1 MQTTV
6 HDSEA
11 PSDGAGTIAPAG
23 AFHSQHTEVV
33 LRHLDADPDGLTS
46 DEARAR
52 LERAGPNRL
61 PESPADPAWLRLA
74 RHFNDVLIYVLLA
87 AAVLKAV
94 LGEWVD
100 FGVILAVAVVNAAIG
115 FVQEGRAERA
125 LAGLRSMLSLTAQAR
140 RDGEWTEVEAES
152 LVPGDVVRLRSGD
165 RVPADLRILEA
176 VELRIEESGL
186 TGESEAVTK
195 QALHVDV
202 DTGIGD
208 RFSMAYSGSLV
219 AGGRGIGV
227 VTTTGPATEIGRIS
241 AMIDEVEDLA
251 TPLERQIRRFS
262 TVLSKVILG
271 VAAFMLLFGFGVHD
285 LEIVLLLTAAAA
297 FAVAAIP
304 EGLPAVVTITLA
316 RGVQAMARRNA
327 ITRNLTSVETLG
339 SVTVICSDKTGTLT
353 KNEMTA
359 QRVVTPTRSYTVE
372 GVGYAPEGRILDAE
386 RAVEVGAGADA
397 DAGVGAGIEV
407 DVDAELR
414 ALVVVNAAANDATV
428 REVDGRWQ
436 VVGEPTEGALQTLA
450 LKAGVDTSG
459 LTRLAVVPFESEH
472 KLMGTLDEDADGV
485 RWIHVKGAPDRILDR
500 CEGQLAGDGA
510 THALDRV
517 RWDAEIE
524 ALGSRGLRVLAAA
537 RRRAEADR
545 DSLTLGDLDADLLLL
560 GLIGILDP
568 PRPEAIEAVAE
579 AKRAGIQVK
588 MITGDHAGTAAAIA
602 REMGIIDP
610 SDPDTADHETRAI
623 TGAELDAASSD
634 ELRDIAERYDVFARV
649 SPEHKLRL
657 VEALQARGE
666 VVAMTGDGVNDAPAL
681 RRADVGVAMGIKGTE
696 ATKEAAEIVLADDN
710 FATIERAVEEGRR
723 TFDNIQKSIVFLLPT
738 NGAQSLVL
746 LIAVLFAL
754 PLPLE
759 PVQILWVNLIAA
771 VTLSLALAFE
781 PAEPDVMRR
790 PPRVPGAAIIE
801 RDAVVKIVLASL
813 LIGGGTLA
821 TYFLARAQGVDAAT
835 RQTLAVTMLA
845 MGQVA
850 YLFNCRNLRGTSL
863 RRDTLFS
870 NPIAWASV
878 AALFGLQALFVYAPI
893 MHTLFGSSPLPA
905 SSWAITVAIAVA
917 IFLIVELGKALLRR
931 TRR

>member
-1 MQTTV
+1 MRTTI
-6 HDSEA
+6 HDRDA
-11 PSDGAGTIAPAG
+11 PLGGAGTTAASDPPHGQPA
-23 AFHSQHTEVV
+23 EEV
-33 LRHLDADPDGLTS
+33 LRHLDADADGLSS

-52 LERAGPNRL
+52 LERVGPNRL
-61 PESPADPAWLRLA
+61 PESPPDPAWLRLA

-87 AAVLKAV
+87 AAALKAV

-100 FGVILAVAVVNAAIG
+100 FGVILAVAVINAVIG
-115 FVQEGRAERA
+115 FVQEDRAERA

-140 RDGEWTEVEAES
+140 RDGEWAEVEAES
-152 LVPGDVVRLRSGD
+152 LVPGDVVRLSSGD
-165 RVPADLRILEA
+165 RVPADLRVLES
-176 VELRIEESGL
+176 VELRTEESGL
-186 TGESEAVTK
+186 TGESEPITK
-195 QALHVDV
+195 QSAPVAPDA
-202 DTGIGD
+202 GIGD

-227 VTTTGPATEIGRIS
+227 VTATGAGTEIGRIS

-262 TVLSKVILG
+262 ALLSKVILG
-271 VAAFMLLFGFGVHD
+271 VAAGMLLFGWGVHD

-327 ITRNLTSVETLG
+327 ITRSLTSVETLG

-359 QRVVTPTRSYTVE
+359 QRLVTPVRSYVVE
-372 GVGYAPEGRILDAE
+372 GVGYVPEGRILHGG
-386 RAVEVGAGADA
+386 RAVDTA
-397 DAGVGAGIEV
+397 V
-407 DVDAELR
+407 DTDLAT
-414 ALVVVNAAANDATV
+414 LVTVNAAANDATV
-428 REVDGRWQ
+428 REVDGQWQ
-436 VVGEPTEGALQTLA
+436 VVGEPTEGALRTLA
-450 LKAGVDTSG
+450 LKTGVDTSA
-459 LTRLAVVPFESEH
+459 LRRLAVVPFESEH
-472 KLMGTLDEDADGV
+472 KLMATLDEDAEGA

-500 CEGQLAGDGA
+500 CVAELDGEGRPQPLQRDRWESEIDGLSD
-510 THALDRV
+510 H
-517 RWDAEIE
+517 
-524 ALGSRGLRVLAAA
+524 GLRVLAAA
-537 RRRAEADR
+537 RRPAEADR
-545 DSLTLGDLDADLLLL
+545 DSLTLGDLDDDLVLV
-560 GLIGILDP
+560 GLVGILDP
-568 PRPEAIEAVAE
+568 PRPEAIEAVTE
-579 AKRAGIQVK
+579 AKAAGIQVK
-588 MITGDHAGTAAAIA
+588 MITGDHAGTATAIG

-610 SDPDTADHETRAI
+610 DDAGHAPRAI
-623 TGAELDAASSD
+623 TGTELDAASEE
-634 ELRDIAERYDVFARV
+634 ELRDIAERYDTFARV

-657 VEALQARGE
+657 VEALQANGE

-790 PPRVPGAAIIE
+790 PPRVPGAAIID
-801 RDAVVKIVLASL
+801 RSAVGKILTASL

-821 TYFLARAQGVDAAT
+821 VYFLARAQGMDAAT
-835 RQTLAVTMLA
+835 RQTMAVTMLA
-845 MGQVA
+845 VAQVA

-863 RRDTLFS
+863 RRESLFS
-870 NPIAWASV
+870 NRIAWLSV
-878 AALFGLQALFVYAPI
+878 AALFGLQALFVYAPF

-905 SSWAITVAIAVA
+905 SAWAVTIGIAAA
-917 IFLIVELGKALLRR
+917 IFLIVEAGKAVVHRRLR
-931 TRR
+931 

>member
-1 MQTTV
+1 MRTAI
-6 HDSEA
+6 DRDRAPLKEREA
-11 PSDGAGTIAPAG
+11 LPAADAPHA
-23 AFHSQHTEVV
+23 QPTDEV
-33 LRHLDADPDGLTS
+33 LGFLDATAEGLTS

-52 LERAGPNRL
+52 LERSGPNRL

-100 FGVILAVAVVNAAIG
+100 FGVILTVAVVNAVIG

-140 RDGEWTEVEAES
+140 RDGDWTEVEAES

-165 RVPADLRILEA
+165 RVPADLRVLEA
-176 VELRIEESGL
+176 VELRTEESGL
-186 TGESEAVTK
+186 TGESEPVAK
-195 QALHVDV
+195 QAAAVDG
-202 DTGIGD
+202 DAGIGD

-219 AGGRGIGV
+219 AGGRGVGV
-227 VTTTGPATEIGRIS
+227 VTATGADTEIGRIS

-262 TVLSKVILG
+262 SGLSKVILA
-271 VAAFMLLFGFGVHD
+271 VAAFMLVFGFGVHD
-285 LEIVLLLTAAAA
+285 LEVVLLLTAAAA

-327 ITRNLTSVETLG
+327 ITRNLTAVETLG
-339 SVTVICSDKTGTLT
+339 SVTVVCSDKTGTLT

-359 QRVVTPTRSYTVE
+359 QRVVTPERSYTVQ
-372 GVGYAPEGRILDAE
+372 GVGYAPEGLILDGD
-386 RAVEVGAGADA
+386 RPVDPDA
-397 DAGVGAGIEV
+397 DAG
-407 DVDAELR
+407 LR
-414 ALVVVNAAANDATV
+414 ALVTVNAAANDATV
-428 REVDGRWQ
+428 REAGGQWQ
-436 VVGEPTEGALQTLA
+436 VVGEPTEGALRTLA
-450 LKAGVDTSG
+450 MKAGVDTAS

-472 KLMGTLDEDADGV
+472 KLMATLDVGVDGQ
-485 RWIHVKGAPDRILDR
+485 RWIHVKGAPDRVLDR
-500 CEGQLAGDGA
+500 CVAEAVGDGSSR
-510 THALDRV
+510 ALDRR
-517 RWDAEIE
+517 RWEAEIDD
-524 ALGSRGLRVLAAA
+524 LSDRGLRVLAAA
-537 RRRAEADR
+537 RRKAEGDR
-545 DSLTLGDLDADLLLL
+545 GTLTLDDLDDDLVLV
-560 GLIGILDP
+560 GLVGILDP
-568 PRPEAIEAVAE
+568 PRPEAVDAVAE

-588 MITGDHAGTAAAIA
+588 MITGDHAGTATAIG

-610 SDPDTADHETRAI
+610 ADPDARDHATRAI
-623 TGAELDAASSD
+623 TGTELDAASEV
-634 ELRDIAERYDVFARV
+634 ELRDIAERYDTFARV

-657 VEALQARGE
+657 VEALQANGE

-790 PPRVPGAAIIE
+790 PPRIPGAAIIE
-801 RDAVVKIVLASL
+801 RSAVGKILLASV

-821 TYFLARAQGVDAAT
+821 VYFLARAQGMDAAT
-835 RQTLAVTMLA
+835 RQTMAVTMLA

-863 RRDTLFS
+863 RWDLLLTNR
-870 NPIAWASV
+870 IAWLSV
-878 AALFGLQALFVYAPI
+878 VALFGLQALFVYAPV

-905 SSWAITVAIAVA
+905 SAWAITIAISAA
-917 IFLIVELGKALLRR
+917 TFLIVEGGKALLHR
-931 TRR
+931 TSR